1 MNKTLTTHRQRI
13 WKEYNNALKERTSL
27 QFWLSRETQVATL
40 EDKAEET
47 VQVVTDNRHHYLPSA
62 KTLSMSPL
70 EPFCQSKAL
79 EHFQPSQPPSCSPRL
94 NLFSL
99 KPSAPLSSNRFKS
112 YPFPSH
118 LILPHS

>member
-79 EHFQPSQPPSCSPRL
+79 EHFQPSQLPSL
-94 NLFSL
+94 
-99 KPSAPLSSNRFKS
+99 LSSS
-112 YPFPSH
+112 S
-118 LILPHS
+118 PHSLPRNLLLPFRLTGSNPIPSLLHS